1 MDETTRMIVTRLFQ
15 LFMLVPVIFA
25 FRQLYK
31 DVYDHNKPDTHK
43 DPEQD

>member
-1 MDETTRMIVTRLFQ
+1 MDETTRIILTRAIQILMFI
-15 LFMLVPVIFA
+15 PIIFA

-31 DVYDHNKPDTHK
+31 DVHDNQSDTHK